1 MDIFLK
7 EPVYFWLIAMILFI
21 VFELATLGL
30 TTMWFALGALVA
42 MAVAVVGG
50 PVWLQI
56 LVFLT
61 IAIVLLA
68 LLWPMARKHLKP
80 KLVATNADALIG
92 RVCLVTEAIDP
103 LEGGRVKVGDVT
115 WTARVESDG
124 IIPAGSHVKIMKIQG
139 SKVIVEQVKKE
150 VEV

>member
-1 MDIFLK
+1 MNIWAII
-7 EPVYFWLIAMILFI
+7 WLILMVVFLIMEAATVQLISTWFAVGSLAAMIVAL
-21 VFELATLGL
+21 LG
-30 TTMWFALGALVA
+30 GE
-42 MAVAVVGG
+42 
-50 PVWLQI
+50 VWLQI

-115 WTARVESDG
+115 WTARVESGD
-124 IIPAGSHVKIMKIQG
+124 IIPAGSRVKIMKIQG

>member
-1 MDIFLK
+1 MNIWAIIWLVLMVVFLIM
-7 EPVYFWLIAMILFI
+7 EAATVQLISTWFAVGSLAAMIVAL
-21 VFELATLGL
+21 LG
-30 TTMWFALGALVA
+30 GKI
-42 MAVAVVGG
+42 
-50 PVWLQI
+50 WLQI
-56 LVFLT
+56 LVFL
-61 IAIVLLA
+61 AVSVVLLA
-68 LLWPMARKHLKP
+68 LLWPLVRKHLKP

-115 WTARVESDG
+115 WSAFVETG
-124 IIPAGSHVKIMKIQG
+124 EAIPDGSHVKILKIQG